1 MFSSN
6 SISEILG
13 IRDKNLKFTGKISNK
28 IINGVKFNILHSTLT
43 YTPDVCPHCGSVNEN
58 YSIVK
63 NGSQKVKILINRI
76 NNVPTI
82 LEVKKQRFCCK
93 HCERTFIA
101 KTALTNKGCF
111 ISNDVK
117 ISIIDKLVDI
127 ISMKTIAKDH
137 YVSSNT
143 VIRVLRSTESKTNKN
158 FLPKKIAI
166 DEFKSTKKVD
176 ASMSV
181 NITDIDTGHVFDI
194 VSDRRKKYL
203 GEYLGSFSE
212 EARNNVKIITTDM
225 YPTYI
230 ELSKKFFPNAL
241 IVLDKFHIV
250 QMFTRNMNKL
260 RVLEMKNFKTYS
272 HEYHVL
278 KRYWKVLLAKDWN
291 LNSIYFYKYTCYK
304 KFTNTKEIKDDI
316 LSFSDRIRE
325 ANIYYQKFLLCIE
338 KRDVEGLKKLV
349 NKDINEIPECFRT
362 SVYSLKK
369 HMKYVINSLSTSYT
383 NAHAEGNNNL
393 IKAYKRVSFGF
404 KSYKNMKLRIL
415 LRNRYKVQKNSEADG
430 LFSHIS

>member
-93 HCERTFIA
+93 DCGRTFIA
-101 KTALTNKGCF
+101 ETSLTDKGCS

-117 ISIIDKLVDI
+117 ASIIDKLVDI
-127 ISMKTIAKDH
+127 VAMKTIAKDH

-194 VSDRRKKYL
+194 V
-203 GEYLGSFSE
+203 
-212 EARNNVKIITTDM
+212 
-225 YPTYI
+225 
-230 ELSKKFFPNAL
+230 
-241 IVLDKFHIV
+241 
-250 QMFTRNMNKL
+250 
-260 RVLEMKNFKTYS
+260 
-272 HEYHVL
+272 
-278 KRYWKVLLAKDWN
+278 
-291 LNSIYFYKYTCYK
+291 
-304 KFTNTKEIKDDI
+304 
-316 LSFSDRIRE
+316 
-325 ANIYYQKFLLCIE
+325 
-338 KRDVEGLKKLV
+338 
-349 NKDINEIPECFRT
+349 
-362 SVYSLKK
+362 
-369 HMKYVINSLSTSYT
+369 
-383 NAHAEGNNNL
+383 
-393 IKAYKRVSFGF
+393 
-404 KSYKNMKLRIL
+404 
-415 LRNRYKVQKNSEADG
+415 
-430 LFSHIS
+430 